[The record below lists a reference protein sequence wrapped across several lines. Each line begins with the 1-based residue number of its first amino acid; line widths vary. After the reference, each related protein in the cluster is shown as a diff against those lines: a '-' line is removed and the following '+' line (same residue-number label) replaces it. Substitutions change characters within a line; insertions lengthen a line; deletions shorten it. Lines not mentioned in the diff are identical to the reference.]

1 MTAQEKQVTLQ
12 NLQIVTRLFQEFEEA
27 YNMVISLPNQK
38 RTALS
43 TPEEMGEL
51 FQDTLQHAS
60 PLATSL
66 QMFTMGSPLKYT
78 MIVYLAAYFIAIIP
92 AFMAAHLVGMLFGK
106 SAIMTVYMILS
117 IIGTIYIGRFIKKQ
131 INKIIHLG
139 DKRLQDKIRGYQEAA
154 DRHNAEINRQI
165 AIAQKKCDEVRQKI
179 ARLDMSWYLPN
190 YCCSDAS
197 AFFYKALNNNM
208 CETLGEAAVLYE
220 EYLFRNRVLANQQE
234 QIRYAYQQCILQG
247 QTIATIRDEHEKTRG
262 TIHDEHE
269 KTRGTIHVEHEAT
282 RGVIQAEGEAIREQQ
297 DEQYKDFCRRTD
309 I

>member
-66 QMFTMGSPLKYT
+66 QMFTMGSPLKYMVT
-78 MIVYLAAYFIAIIP
+78 VYVAAYFIAIIP

-117 IIGTIYIGRFIKKQ
+117 VIGTIYIGRFIKKQ

-220 EYLFRNRVLANQQE
+220 EHLFRNQVLANQQK
-234 QIRYAYQQCILQG
+234 QIRLAYQQCVLQG

>member
-66 QMFTMGSPLKYT
+66 QMFTMGSPLKYMVT
-78 MIVYLAAYFIAIIP
+78 VYVAAYFIAIIP
-92 AFMAAHLVGMLFGK
+92 AFMAGRLVGMLFGK

-117 IIGTIYIGRFIKKQ
+117 VIGTIYIGRFIKKQ